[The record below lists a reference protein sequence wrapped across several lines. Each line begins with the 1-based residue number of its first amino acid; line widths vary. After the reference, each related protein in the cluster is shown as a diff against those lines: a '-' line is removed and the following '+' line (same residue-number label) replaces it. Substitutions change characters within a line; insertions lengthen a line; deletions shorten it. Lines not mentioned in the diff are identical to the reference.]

1 MGRVTRKTI
10 AAVLAVLLLC
20 ALVLTGCMAERD
32 EGMETTAKD
41 AALMTEEQTVAEDK
55 DVFWIVTDEDSG
67 MKTPWWKR

>member
-10 AAVLAVLLLC
+10 AAVLAVLLLS

-41 AALMTEEQTVAEDK
+41 AALMTEEQTVAVDK

>member
-32 EGMETTAKD
+32 EGTETTAKD